1 MIYNLKELNKKLND
15 LEVENMKLKN
25 IIFELEKDKTFLQ
38 VSLRNYKRGFNTAYE
53 MTLENYYN

>member
-38 VSLRNYKRGFNTAYE
+38 VSLRNYKQGFNKAYE

>member
-38 VSLRNYKRGFNTAYE
+38 VSLRNYKQGFNTAYE
-53 MTLENYYN
+53 MQLQNYYN

>member
-38 VSLRNYKRGFNTAYE
+38 VSLRNYKQGFNKSYE
-53 MTLENYYN
+53 MALESYYN